1 MHHETVH
8 HTEHRSV
15 HLSIHRAAHSDSAT
29 TPHSESTAAH
39 HSLIA
44 EVHRAAA
51 NNANGEH
58 SLFGKPAEKADG
70 SAEKANA
77 EQGQSAEAKKGE
89 QVAGSTVGDLQI
101 TNQEKN
107 LSTLL
112 DKNVADQE
120 RLSTAM
126 GLLGTDSTGV
136 FSMKDSSGNLHELHI
151 EKLEVDGKT
160 VVRVSE
166 GGQTLIEGVVEKAT
180 VARAAS
186 EYADKAKLETARAD
200 GLPKPP
206 GDQPVKTAP
215 SAASGADSGGH
226 YVRVPKRRPAGMSY
240 GDGGGGGG
248 GGGGGRGHYSPPDR
262 GSDYNPA
269 GVDHSRWQ
277 GVRHSDGSVAI
288 SFRGCQV
295 DTDGSGAYRHTE
307 DATRQGQ
314 TSLRLSDGT
323 SLDTDKHNFF
333 VLPPSVAHAYGIKLG
348 DLGWLVQKQSGNAVP
363 VVFGD
368 SGPEGKLGEASV
380 AALKSLGYDNV
391 SGANGVDKSEEF
403 EIVFVPGSGNGTGDI
418 ANSPQAMAGKLASL
432 GSAPDSKSGDSNSLP
447 SFA

>member
-1 MHHETVH
+1 MHHEKVH
-8 HTEHRSV
+8 HTEHHSV
-15 HLSIHRAAHSDSAT
+15 HLSIHRAAHSDYARTSQ
-29 TPHSESTAAH
+29 SESTAAH

-44 EVHRAAA
+44 EVHRASA

-58 SLFGKPAEKADG
+58 SLFARPAEKANG

-77 EQGQSAEAKKGE
+77 EQGPSAEAKRGD
-89 QVAGSTVGDLQI
+89 QSASNAVGDLQI

-107 LSTLL
+107 LATLL

-126 GLLGTDSTGV
+126 GLLGTDSSGV
-136 FSMKDSSGNLHELHI
+136 FSMKDSSGNVHELQI
-151 EKLEVDGKT
+151 EKVDLHGKT
-160 VVRVSE
+160 AVRVSE
-166 GGQTLIEGVVEKAT
+166 AGQTLIEGVVEKAT
-180 VARAAS
+180 VGRAAS
-186 EYADKAKLETARAD
+186 ENADQAKSESARAD
-200 GLPKPP
+200 GLPKLPA
-206 GDQPVKTAP
+206 DQPAKSAP
-215 SAASGADSGGH
+215 AAASAAGDSGGR
-226 YVRVPKRRPAGMSY
+226 YVRVAKRRPAGMNY

-248 GGGGGRGHYSPPDR
+248 GIGHYSPPDR

-269 GVDHSRWQ
+269 GVDHSKWQ

-418 ANSPQAMAGKLASL
+418 ASSPQAMADKLSSL

>member
-1 MHHETVH
+1 MHQEKVH
-8 HTEHRSV
+8 HAERHSA
-15 HLSIHRAAHSDSAT
+15 HLSILHTEQAEASSAHNTESA
-29 TPHSESTAAH
+29 SAH
-39 HSLIA
+39 HSMLS
-44 EVHRAAA
+44 EVHRSAA
-51 NNANGEH
+51 NLGSDN
-58 SLFGKPAEKADG
+58 SLFAKPPGQKSPEQNKAETDS
-70 SAEKANA
+70 SAAGRNLEQEKNA
-77 EQGQSAEAKKGE
+77 SIA
-89 QVAGSTVGDLQI
+89 DLQL
-101 TNQEKN
+101 TNDATN

-112 DKNVADQE
+112 DKNIPEQE

-126 GLLGTDSTGV
+126 GLLAGDSSGV
-136 FSMKDSSGNLHELHI
+136 FSMTDSSGSMHELHI

-160 VVRVSE
+160 VIRVSE
-166 GGQTLIEGVVEKAT
+166 SGQTLAEGVVEKGSPA
-180 VARAAS
+180 
-186 EYADKAKLETARAD
+186 KAETARAD
-200 GLPKPP
+200 GLPKIPTEQP
-206 GDQPVKTAP
+206 QKMQSAGPQTKGDA
-215 SAASGADSGGH
+215 GGH
-226 YVRVPKRRPAGMSY
+226 YVRVPKQRPAGMSY
-240 GDGGGGGG
+240 GGG

-262 GSDYNPA
+262 GSDYNPE
-269 GVDHSRWQ
+269 GVDHSKWQ

-295 DTDGSGAYRHTE
+295 DTDGSGAYRHRE

-391 SGANGVDKSEEF
+391 SGANGVEKSEEF

-418 ANSPQAMAGKLASL
+418 ANSPQAMADKLSSL
-432 GSAPDSKSGDSNSLP
+432 GSVPDSKSADSGTLP
-447 SFA
+447 S